1 MSEDRIW
8 KESLTA
14 TAQDVACMKTEEI
27 SKLHQIHIEA
37 LGYLE
42 RVVTTLGTVAGA
54 EAEGSDVKANQQP
67 GFLHRLLHK
76 AKKLKDDIV
85 ANAKVLAH
93 QVAQDNKK
101 AKDYLRRSS
110 IGRALHAGSSEH
122 GRAVEEHDKQQ
133 QAVDQQRD
141 DAPKAPAQSNI
152 YFTSIA

>member
-1 MSEDRIW
+1 MSEDPIW
-8 KESLTA
+8 KESVTA

-27 SKLHQIHIEA
+27 NKLHQMHIEA

-54 EAEGSDVKANQQP
+54 EAEGSDAEAKQQP

-93 QVAQDNKK
+93 QVTKDNK
-101 AKDYLRRSS
+101 ATDYLRRSS

-133 QAVDQQRD
+133 KLVEQQREE
-141 DAPKAPAQSNI
+141 KASAQSNM
-152 YFTSIA
+152 YLTSIC

>member
-27 SKLHQIHIEA
+27 SKLHQIHMEA

-54 EAEGSDVKANQQP
+54 EAEGSDVKANENP
-67 GFLHRLLHK
+67 GFLHRLLK
-76 AKKLKDDIV
+76 NAKKLKDDMI

-93 QVAQDNKK
+93 QVAKNNEKTTE
-101 AKDYLRRSS
+101 YLRRSS

-122 GRAVEEHDKQQ
+122 NRAVEEHDKQQ
-133 QAVDQQRD
+133 KLVEQQRGEQ
-141 DAPKAPAQSNI
+141 ASAQSNM
-152 YFTSIA
+152 YLTSIC